1 MSTDVILSLDP
12 EKVVRL
18 VMALAMGA
26 VIGLERQLKK
36 RPAGLRTHML
46 VSVGSTIFTI
56 TGLSLEPNTSRIA
69 EAIVT
74 GIGFL
79 GAGAIIAQGG
89 RVRGITSAATLWVV
103 AALGLVVGVGDYLTA
118 LVITVLV
125 FGTLQIDRIKRF
137 SEGGTY
143 FAQDSD

>member
-12 EKVVRL
+12 EKVIRL

-46 VSVGSTIFTI
+46 VSVGSAIFTI

-74 GIGFL
+74 GIGFRSWSNHCPRRQSKRHYKRCHVMGSSCTWSCSWSWRL
-79 GAGAIIAQGG
+79 SDC
-89 RVRGITSAATLWVV
+89 TSNYNSCVWNTT
-103 AALGLVVGVGDYLTA
+103 D
-118 LVITVLV
+118 
-125 FGTLQIDRIKRF
+125 
-137 SEGGTY
+137 
-143 FAQDSD
+143 